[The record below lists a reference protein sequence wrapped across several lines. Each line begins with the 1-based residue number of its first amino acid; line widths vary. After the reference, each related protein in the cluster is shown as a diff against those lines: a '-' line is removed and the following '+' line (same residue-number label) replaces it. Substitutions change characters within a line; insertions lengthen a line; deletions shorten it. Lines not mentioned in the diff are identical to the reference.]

1 MQLSALPLAILFR
14 IRLAT
19 RQEKPVTRHVPE
31 RASYRGDPAALS
43 WLVCLR
49 ESLSQARQT
58 ALVASNPLTANRS

>member
-1 MQLSALPLAILFR
+1 M
-14 IRLAT
+14 AT
-19 RQEKPVTRHVPE
+19 RQEKPVTRHAPE
-31 RASYRGDPAALS
+31 RASYRDDPAALS